1 VRKNHCPVL
10 LFAALLCTSVL
21 ADEPAGQ
28 SGADSAAKVN
38 ADQAI
43 DTGGLKSGCFY
54 AREVTNWD
62 VLNREYLIAYAPSK
76 TRAYLVR
83 FSPPSFEVRSA
94 PTIGFEGGERICG
107 RPGDRL
113 VVGRSRGMGH
123 MIMDVWRLDDISV
136 DRLLEKK
143 KIRETGEVEPAKE
156 SPGAKV
162 EIDIKGNGEP
172 DKNEGAVTPD
182 AD

>member
-1 VRKNHCPVL
+1 MYGTRGAIL
-10 LFAALLCTSVL
+10 ILAALLCTHGS
-21 ADEPAGQ
+21 AEESAGR
-28 SGADSAAKVN
+28 SGEGADSKVRS
-38 ADQAI
+38 DQAV

-54 AREVTNWD
+54 VRELSNWD

-76 TRAYLVR
+76 SRAYLVR

-94 PTIGFEGGERICG
+94 STIGFEGGDRICG

-113 VVGRSRGMGH
+113 IVGRSRGMGH
-123 MIMDVWRLDDISV
+123 MIMDVWRLDGMTV

-143 KIRETGEVEPAKE
+143 KTRETGEVEPAAE

-162 EIDIKGNGEP
+162 ETDIKGEGAP
-172 DKNEGAVTPD
+172 DKKEDAATSD